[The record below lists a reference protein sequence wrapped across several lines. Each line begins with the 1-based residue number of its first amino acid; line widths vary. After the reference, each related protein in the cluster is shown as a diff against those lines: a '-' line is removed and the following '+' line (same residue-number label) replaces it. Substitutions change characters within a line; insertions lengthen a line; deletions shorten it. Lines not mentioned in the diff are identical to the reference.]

1 MQRLR
6 KPKTPTTK
14 RLRPAAIM
22 AVCPLSPPQHFGMIE
37 KNMSTMDDPWMI
49 HKKNHHGPPVS
60 STQWS
65 TGSSGFVHSSP
76 DSRSQG
82 GGRRKP
88 DRQNR
93 AKSPQMMLVYF
104 SKPQGLWSPPQ
115 HMPVIGD
122 QGWKKNSGQLVT

>member
-22 AVCPLSPPQHFGMIE
+22 AACPLSPPQHFGMIE
-37 KNMSTMDDPWMI
+37 KNMSTMDDPWMV
-49 HKKNHHGPPVS
+49 HEKNHHGPPVS

-65 TGSSGFVHSSP
+65 NGSSGFVHFSP

-82 GGRRKP
+82 RGRRKP
-88 DRQNR
+88 YRQNR
-93 AKSPQMMLVYF
+93 AKSPQMMLGYF
-104 SKPQGLWSPPQ
+104 SKPQGLWSPPKICRSLGIIQ
-115 HMPVIGD
+115 LLGLE
-122 QGWKKNSGQLVT
+122 KNIW